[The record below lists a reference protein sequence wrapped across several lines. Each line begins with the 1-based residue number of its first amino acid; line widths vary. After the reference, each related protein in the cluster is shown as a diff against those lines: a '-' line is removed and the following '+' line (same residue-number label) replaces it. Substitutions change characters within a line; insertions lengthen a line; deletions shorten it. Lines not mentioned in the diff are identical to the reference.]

1 MDINKVVLHSDFH
14 IDGVSDAEASRPKT
28 STRRRST
35 RGLLLRNGVWH
46 IDKVLFGKRI
56 CESTHTGD
64 LCEAEVLLAH
74 RVSQA
79 RRVHLYGEPAEHT
92 FREAGVK
99 FLKENQHK
107 KTIERDVRTLKVLDP
122 FIGSLPL
129 KQVHQGT
136 LEPYIQW
143 RRKKGQVAGTIN
155 REIAVVKRIL
165 NLASRYWRDESH
177 QPWISV
183 APMLPRLRQVHQ
195 REPYP
200 LSVAEQQLL
209 FSELSGHLKTMALF
223 KVNTGLRQAEV
234 VNLRWEWEVEI
245 PELGASI
252 FVIPREH
259 TKLQLDRY
267 VVLNRVARSI
277 IASCRGKHREFVFT
291 YQRNPVTKLYNSGW
305 KAARRRA
312 AERYPGEMG
321 RPCPQGFRSIR
332 VHDLKHAFGHRLR
345 GAGVSFEDRKVLL
358 GHKTHDVTTH
368 YSAAE
373 IGLLIA
379 ATERVCDLAER
390 ASPAIAVVRRR
401 QPSSSVGPF
410 TRPCVRP
417 TPANQRRD
425 FDSPPGLRPLP
436 HPVSNCSAGHIGNA
450 DRPAEG
456 TSGGGSNELPDRHK
470 QVLPCSL
477 KETAAELAETVGVSL
492 DQFIA
497 AAVAERIHSIRAT
510 ETTRRLAPVSV
521 NPHIDDEA
529 LLLGA
534 HLSADAQYQPGAGGF
549 EAGESSPGWDD
560 ARYWRWPTVT
570 PPKVRR
576 AEIIKKMS
584 AKFPWIE

>member
-1 MDINKVVLHSDFH
+1 MDFNKVVLHSDCD
-14 IDGVSDAEASRPKT
+14 ITVASDAETSRRNS

-35 RGLLLRNGVWH
+35 RGLLLRKGVWH

-56 CESTHTGD
+56 CESTRTGD
-64 LCEAEVLLAH
+64 LTEAETLLAH

-99 FLKENQHK
+99 FLAENRHK
-107 KTIERDVRTLKVLDP
+107 KTIERDMRTLKVLDP

-129 KQVHQGT
+129 KWVHQGT

-143 RRKKGQVAGTIN
+143 RRKKGHVAGTIN

-200 LSVAEQQLL
+200 LSVAEQRLL
-209 FSELSGHLKTMALF
+209 FSELKGHLKTMALF

-234 VNLRWEWEVEI
+234 ASLRWQWEVEI
-245 PELGASI
+245 PELATSI

-291 YQRNPVTKLYNSGW
+291 YQGNPVTKLYNSGW

-390 ASPAIAVVRRR
+390 ASPAIAVVRRS
-401 QPSSSVGPF
+401 QPEGMKLRLH
-410 TRPCVRP
+410 TVR
-417 TPANQRRD
+417 
-425 FDSPPGLRPLP
+425 
-436 HPVSNCSAGHIGNA
+436 
-450 DRPAEG
+450 
-456 TSGGGSNELPDRHK
+456 SGGRIAKADEQTILPD
-470 QVLPCSL
+470 SL
-477 KETAAELAETVGVSL
+477 KKAATELAGADGISL

-521 NPHIDDEA
+521 NPLIDDEA

-534 HLSADAQYQPGAGGF
+534 HLSADAQYQPGTGGF
-549 EAGESSPGWDD
+549 DAGESAPGWDD
-560 ARYWRWPTVT
+560 ARYWRWPTIT

-576 AEIIKKMS
+576 SEIIKRRA
-584 AKFPWIE
+584 AKFPWIEQ

>member
-1 MDINKVVLHSDFH
+1 
-14 IDGVSDAEASRPKT
+14 
-28 STRRRST
+28 
-35 RGLLLRNGVWH
+35 LLRKGVWH
-46 IDKVLFGKRI
+46 IDKVLFGKQI

-64 LCEAEVLLAH
+64 LKEAEMLLAQ

-79 RRVHLYGEPAEHT
+79 RKVHLYGEPAEHT

-122 FIGSLPL
+122 FIASLPL

-143 RRKKGQVAGTIN
+143 RLGRGQVAGTIN

-200 LSVAEQQLL
+200 LSVAEQLLL

-234 VNLRWEWEVEI
+234 ACLRWEWEVEI
-245 PELGASI
+245 PELHTSI

-259 TKLQLDRY
+259 TKLELDRY
-267 VVLNRVARSI
+267 VVLNRIARSI
-277 IASCRGKHREFVFT
+277 IESCRGEHPEVVFT
-291 YQRNPVTKLYNSGW
+291 YEGHPVEKLYNSGW

-312 AERYPGEMG
+312 AMRYKEVLN
-321 RPCPQGFRSIR
+321 RPCPAGFRAIR
-332 VHDLKHAFGHRLR
+332 VHDLKHTFGHRLR

-358 GHKTHDVTTH
+358 GHKTQDVTTH

-379 ATERVCDLAER
+379 ATERVCELESR
-390 ASPAIAVVRRR
+390 ASPAIAVVRSRTSQER
-401 QPSSSVGPF
+401 LSQL
-410 TRPCVRP
+410 
-417 TPANQRRD
+417 TPIARAQETLAKVRRD
-425 FDSPPGLRPLP
+425 DTNPSGDPPLLP
-436 HPVSNCSAGHIGNA
+436 I
-450 DRPAEG
+450 
-456 TSGGGSNELPDRHK
+456 
-470 QVLPCSL
+470 SL
-477 KETAAELAETVGVSL
+477 KNAAAELASADGISL

-497 AAVAERIHSIRAT
+497 AAVAEKIHSIRAT
-510 ETTRRLAPVSV
+510 ETTRRFAPVSV

-529 LLLGA
+529 PLLGA
-534 HLSADAQYQPGAGGF
+534 RLSADAQYEPGTGGF
-549 EAGESSPGWDD
+549 EAGESAPGWDD

-576 AEIIKKMS
+576 SEIIKRRA
-584 AKFPWIE
+584 AKFPWIDQTDS

>member
-1 MDINKVVLHSDFH
+1 MI
-14 IDGVSDAEASRPKT
+14 
-28 STRRRST
+28 RRATT
-35 RGLLLRNGVWH
+35 RGLLLRNGIWH

-56 CESTHTGD
+56 CESTHTSG
-64 LCEAEVLLAH
+64 LKEAEMLLAQ

-79 RRVHLYGEPAEHT
+79 RKAHLYGEPAEHT

-99 FLKENQHK
+99 FLAENRHK

-200 LSVAEQQLL
+200 LSVAEQRLL

-234 VNLRWEWEVEI
+234 ASLRWEWEVEI
-245 PELGASI
+245 PELHTSI

-259 TKLQLDRY
+259 TKLELDRY
-267 VVLNRVARSI
+267 VVLNRIARSI
-277 IASCRGKHREFVFT
+277 IESCRGEHPEFVFT
-291 YQRNPVTKLYNSGW
+291 YEGHRIEKLYNSGW

-312 AERYPGEMG
+312 AERYPGEIG
-321 RPCPQGFRSIR
+321 RPCPAGFRSIR
-332 VHDLKHAFGHRLR
+332 VHDLKHSFGHRLR

-358 GHKTHDVTTH
+358 GHKTQDVTTH

-379 ATERVCDLAER
+379 ATERVCELAER
-390 ASPAIAVVRRR
+390 ASPAIAVVRSS
-401 QPSSSVGPF
+401 QPEGVQHALPI
-410 TRPCVRP
+410 VRSGEKIMKVDED
-417 TPANQRRD
+417 TD
-425 FDSPPGLRPLP
+425 PGSYPSLLP
-436 HPVSNCSAGHIGNA
+436 N
-450 DRPAEG
+450 
-456 TSGGGSNELPDRHK
+456 
-470 QVLPCSL
+470 SL
-477 KETAAELAETVGVSL
+477 KKVAAELAKADGVSL

-497 AAVAERIHSIRAT
+497 AAVAEKVRDTASRSRSINGNAS
-510 ETTRRLAPVSV
+510 A
-521 NPHIDDEA
+521 DELT

-534 HLSADAQYQPGAGGF
+534 HLSPSLQYEPGAGGLA
-549 EAGESSPGWDD
+549 AGESAPGWDD

-576 AEIIKKMS
+576 SEIIKRRA

>member
-1 MDINKVVLHSDFH
+1 
-14 IDGVSDAEASRPKT
+14 
-28 STRRRST
+28 
-35 RGLLLRNGVWH
+35 VWH

-56 CESTHTGD
+56 CESTHTSD
-64 LCEAEVLLAH
+64 LKEAEMLLAQ

-79 RRVHLYGEPAEHT
+79 RKVHLYGEPAEHT

-99 FLKENQHK
+99 FLKANQHK

-122 FIGSLPL
+122 FIGPLPL

-143 RRKKGQVAGTIN
+143 RLGRGQVAGTIN

-200 LSVAEQQLL
+200 LSVAEQRLL

-234 VNLRWEWEVEI
+234 ASLRWEWEVEI
-245 PELGASI
+245 PELHTSI

-259 TKLQLDRY
+259 TKLELDRY
-267 VVLNRVARSI
+267 VVLNRIARSI
-277 IASCRGKHREFVFT
+277 IESCRGEHPEVVFT
-291 YQRNPVTKLYNSGW
+291 YEGHPVEKLYNTGW

-312 AERYPGEMG
+312 AERYPGEIG
-321 RPCPQGFRSIR
+321 RPCPAGFRAIR
-332 VHDLKHAFGHRLR
+332 VHDLKHTFGHRLR

-358 GHKTHDVTTH
+358 GHKTQDVTTH

-390 ASPAIAVVRRR
+390 ASPAIAVVRS
-401 QPSSSVGPF
+401 SSSVGPF
-410 TRPCVRP
+410 THQCVRP
-417 TPANQRRD
+417 TPSNQRRD
-425 FDSPPGLRPLP
+425 FDSTHGLPSVATPVASPSASGMGEDTATGSHPSLLP
-436 HPVSNCSAGHIGNA
+436 N
-450 DRPAEG
+450 
-456 TSGGGSNELPDRHK
+456 
-470 QVLPCSL
+470 SL
-477 KETAAELAETVGVSL
+477 KKVAAELAKADGVSL

-497 AAVAERIHSIRAT
+497 AAVAEKVRDTASRSRSINGNASADGLT
-510 ETTRRLAPVSV
+510 
-521 NPHIDDEA
+521 

-549 EAGESSPGWDD
+549 EAGESAPGWDD

-576 AEIIKKMS
+576 SEIIKRRA
-584 AKFPWIE
+584 AKFPWVEQTDS

>member
-1 MDINKVVLHSDFH
+1 MALKNAAL
-14 IDGVSDAEASRPKT
+14 VSTCHNDVATSEGREASGSRVSLRASDSPSSSEGRVSRMRRTPLQGGSGRTVSGAGCAATRPNG
-28 STRRRST
+28 STGRRIH
-35 RGLLLRNGVWH
+35 GLLLRKGIWH
-46 IDKVLFGKRI
+46 IDKVLFGRRL
-56 CESTHTGD
+56 CDSTHTSD
-64 LCEAEVLLAH
+64 LKEAEMLLAH

-79 RRVHLYGEPAEHT
+79 RKVHLYGEPAEHT
-92 FREAGVK
+92 FREAGLK
-99 FLKENQHK
+99 FLAENQHK
-107 KTIERDVRTLKVLDP
+107 KTIERDVRTLKILDP

-129 KQVHQGT
+129 KHVHQGT

-155 REIAVVKRIL
+155 REMAVVKRIL
-165 NLASRYWRDESH
+165 NLASRYWRNESH

-200 LSVAEQQLL
+200 LSVAEQLLL
-209 FSELSGHLKTMALF
+209 FSELKGHLKTMALF

-234 VNLRWEWEVEI
+234 ASLRWEWEVDI
-245 PELGASI
+245 PELHTSI

-259 TKLQLDRY
+259 TKLELDRY

-277 IASCRGKHREFVFT
+277 IESCRGQNPEVVFT
-291 YQRNPVTKLYNSGW
+291 YEGHPVQKLYNSGW

-321 RPCPQGFRSIR
+321 RPCPQRFRSIR

-379 ATERVCDLAER
+379 AAERVCDLAER
-390 ASPAIAVVRRR
+390 GSPAIAVVRRS
-401 QPSSSVGPF
+401 QPEGV
-410 TRPCVRP
+410 
-417 TPANQRRD
+417 QRR
-425 FDSPPGLRPLP
+425 LHTVR
-436 HPVSNCSAGHIGNA
+436 
-450 DRPAEG
+450 
-456 TSGGGSNELPDRHK
+456 SGRIAKTDEQTILPDALTK
-470 QVLPCSL
+470 
-477 KETAAELAETVGVSL
+477 AATELAGADGVSL
-492 DQFIA
+492 DQFIE
-497 AAVAERIHSIRAT
+497 AAVAEKISSTRAANK
-510 ETTRRLAPVSV
+510 TRRSGHISV
-521 NPHIDDEA
+521 NPDIDTDA

-534 HLSADAQYQPGAGGF
+534 HLSPSALYKPGAGGLA
-549 EAGESSPGWDD
+549 AGESAPGWDD

-576 AEIIKKMS
+576 SEIIKRRA

>member
-1 MDINKVVLHSDFH
+1 MTHR
-14 IDGVSDAEASRPKT
+14 AT
-28 STRRRST
+28 T
-35 RGLLLRNGVWH
+35 RGLLLRKGIWH

-56 CESTHTGD
+56 CESTHTSD
-64 LCEAEVLLAH
+64 LAEAEMLLAH
-74 RVSQA
+74 RVAEA
-79 RRVHLYGEPAEHT
+79 RRVHLYGEPKEHT

-107 KTIERDVRTLKVLDP
+107 RSIERDVRTLNVLDP

-143 RRKKGQVAGTIN
+143 RRKRGQVAGTIN

-200 LSVAEQQLL
+200 LSVAEQRLL
-209 FSELSGHLKTMALF
+209 FSELKRHLKTMALF

-234 VNLRWEWEVEI
+234 AQLRWEWEVEI
-245 PELGASI
+245 PELRTSI

-259 TKLQLDRY
+259 TKLELDRY
-267 VVLNRVARSI
+267 VVLNRIARSI
-277 IASCRGKHREFVFT
+277 VESRRGKHPQVVFT
-291 YQRNPVTKLYNSGW
+291 YGGNPVDKLYNSSW

-312 AERYPGEMG
+312 ALRYESEFK
-321 RPCPQGFRSIR
+321 RPCPAGFRAIR
-332 VHDLKHAFGHRLR
+332 VHDLKHTFGHRLR

-373 IGLLIA
+373 IGMLIA
-379 ATERVCDLAER
+379 ATERVCELTSR
-390 ASPAIAVVRRR
+390 ASPAIAVVRSRTPR
-401 QPSSSVGPF
+401 ERIAQCAPIAARTQENLAHLVGDD
-410 TRPCVRP
+410 TRP
-417 TPANQRRD
+417 NGD
-425 FDSPPGLRPLP
+425 PL
-436 HPVSNCSAGHIGNA
+436 I
-450 DRPAEG
+450 
-456 TSGGGSNELPDRHK
+456 LPI
-470 QVLPCSL
+470 SL
-477 KETAAELAETVGVSL
+477 KKAAAALAKATGVSF

-497 AAVAERIHSIRAT
+497 AAVAEKVKVTGRRSRSIS
-510 ETTRRLAPVSV
+510 VSQQV
-521 NPHIDDEA
+521 DVEP

-534 HLSADAQYQPGAGGF
+534 HLSPSARYEPGAGGL
-549 EAGESSPGWDD
+549 ESGESAPGWDD
-560 ARYWRWPTVT
+560 ARYWRWPTAT

-576 AEIIKKMS
+576 SEIIKRRS
-584 AKFPWIE
+584 AKFPSIA